1 MKKNE
6 VSLNIGKKADIR
18 QYFPDRY
25 NCGGCSYYCS
35 VGAQR
40 DNGSCRVIP
49 GCYVLNYAHKRN
61 AIEGQNNV
69 TTTSI
74 DHYCLDLHYHHAHGI
89 KAAAAP
95 VGGHS
100 CFTVSL
106 CKMLPQWLLLLV
118 YLAFTDVR
126 ISGIT
131 MFI

>member
-6 VSLNIGKKADIR
+6 VSLNIGKKAHIR

-25 NCGGCSYYCS
+25 DYCGCSYYCS

-69 TTTSI
+69 PTTSI
-74 DHYCLDLHYHHAHGI
+74 EHYCLDLHYHHAHGI

-95 VGGHS
+95 PFLFYCLFVQNVATMVAS
-100 CFTVSL
+100 AC
-106 CKMLPQWLLLLV
+106 LPG
-118 YLAFTDVR
+118 FH
-126 ISGIT
+126 
-131 MFI
+131 